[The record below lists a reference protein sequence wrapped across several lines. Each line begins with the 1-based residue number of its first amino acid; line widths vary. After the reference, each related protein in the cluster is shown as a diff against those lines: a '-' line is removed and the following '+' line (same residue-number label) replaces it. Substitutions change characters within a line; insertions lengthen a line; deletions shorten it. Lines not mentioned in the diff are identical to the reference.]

1 MPANNRNEDKFDAM
15 LGAALRRHC
24 EAVPVDFTQRML
36 EQVREIQAR
45 RILAQVVLQERLA
58 LSASIVFGGLAI
70 LGAVFFPA
78 RIVAIL
84 RSIGESLVGYGGGL
98 VGRIPQAVD
107 VFGVEWQ
114 FYTVLAVLL
123 AFAVCCL
130 MGLVF
135 GDRLKMA

>member
-1 MPANNRNEDKFDAM
+1 MPADNRNEDKFDEM
-15 LGAALRRHC
+15 LSAALRRHC
-24 EAVPVDFTQRML
+24 EAVPVDFTERML
-36 EQVREIQAR
+36 EQVRELHGNR
-45 RILAQVVLQERLA
+45 VLAQVVLQERLA
-58 LSASIVFGGLAI
+58 LTASVVLGGLAI

-84 RSIGESLVGYGGGL
+84 RSIGEGLVGYGGGL
-98 VGRIPQAVD
+98 AGKIPQAID
-107 VFGVEWQ
+107 VFGLEWQ

-135 GDRLKMA
+135 GDRVKMV

>member
-1 MPANNRNEDKFDAM
+1 MPAKNRNEDKFDEM

-24 EAVPVDFTQRML
+24 EAVPVDFSERIL
-36 EQVREIQAR
+36 EQVRELDDR
-45 RILAQVVLQERLA
+45 RVLAQVVLQKRLA

-78 RIVAIL
+78 RILTIL
-84 RSIGESLVGYGGGL
+84 KSIGAGLVGYGGGML
-98 VGRIPQAVD
+98 GKTQQAID
-107 VFGVEWQ
+107 VFRVEWQ

-130 MGLVF
+130 MGLLF
-135 GDRLKMA
+135 EDRVKAV